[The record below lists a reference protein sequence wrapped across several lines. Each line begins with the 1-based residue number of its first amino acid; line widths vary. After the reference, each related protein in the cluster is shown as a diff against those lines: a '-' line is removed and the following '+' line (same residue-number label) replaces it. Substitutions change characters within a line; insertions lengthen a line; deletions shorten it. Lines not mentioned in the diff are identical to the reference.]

1 MPSPPYRGREFVI
14 SHAGGSCLIGVMT
27 FASKI
32 TVSRIVLIPVFAALA
47 WRYGQSAAGG
57 ETNESLRWWA
67 LAVFLVAAASDG
79 VDGWIARH
87 FNQKS
92 DFGAFID
99 PIADKGLMLTG
110 VLMAGLFDWGEVDW
124 RLPLWYVALVFLR
137 EAVILG
143 GICVLWSKH
152 RHVAMNP
159 HWTSKLCTIFQMF
172 ALGWVMLR
180 VPLFPPAFACIPAA
194 LLTIWSGIEYF
205 RQGQRILRM

>member
-1 MPSPPYRGREFVI
+1 
-14 SHAGGSCLIGVMT
+14 MT
-27 FASKI
+27 LASKV
-32 TVSRIVLIPVFAALA
+32 TVSRILLIPVFAALA
-47 WRYGQSAAGG
+47 WRYGQSVTAGD
-57 ETNESLRWWA
+57 TNESLRWWA

-79 VDGWIARH
+79 VDGWIARR

-110 VLMAGLFDWGEVDW
+110 VVMAGLFDWGDAGW

-152 RHVAMNP
+152 RHVKMDP
-159 HWTSKLCTIFQMF
+159 HWTSKLCTVLQMF

-180 VPLFPPAFACIPAA
+180 VPLFPPALACIPAA
-194 LLTIWSGIEYF
+194 LLTLWSGIEYF
-205 RQGQRILRM
+205 RQGQRILRSAERAH